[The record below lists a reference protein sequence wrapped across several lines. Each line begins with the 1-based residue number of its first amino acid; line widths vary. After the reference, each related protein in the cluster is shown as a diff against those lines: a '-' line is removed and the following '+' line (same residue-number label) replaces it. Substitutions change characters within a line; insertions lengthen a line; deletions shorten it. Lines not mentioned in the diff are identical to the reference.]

1 MSRPPIQ
8 HLELEPRAGDFLELV
23 RDLGHLDD
31 AAVERLT
38 EQLVAQPRAG
48 RVVTFDELRR
58 AVAIHLFDAEN
69 GLRSEA
75 RELLTQE
82 WPRLFS

>member
-8 HLELEPRAGDFLELV
+8 HLELEPRAGDFLELL

-31 AAVERLT
+31 TAVEKLT
-38 EQLVAQPRAG
+38 AQLVAQPRAG

-58 AVAIHLFDAEN
+58 AVAIHLFDAEK
-69 GLRSEA
+69 GLRPDA
-75 RELLTQE
+75 RELLAQE